1 MVDEVIDFKDAAVK
15 TFSVSKNA
23 LFECFH
29 SIFGADDILLDPVRR
44 LLSVKNFSE
53 YLPVQQNSSENR

>member
-15 TFSVSKNA
+15 SFSVSKNA

-29 SIFGADDILLDPVRR
+29 SIFGARRYPVG
-44 LLSVKNFSE
+44 SGTPSPFSKE
-53 YLPVQQNSSENR
+53 FQ